1 MFGGVEGAYIFTRT
15 GLVLVCWMV
24 CGCNVA
30 EFWDADPL
38 PPHTTQR
45 MGCTV
50 WCEQKRRNRRKPT
63 QNPKV
68 TPKGH
73 PKDNFRM
80 LQNVGNHTFIGKRP
94 EAFERGSMCRLKRPC
109 VNLALASPYV
119 SRISLFGGFKHILF
133 TQRGLVLREE
143 AMFRGETCGKKP

>member
-1 MFGGVEGAYIFTRT
+1 MCLGVLKGRTFLQELVWFWCVGWFADAMLPNFGTLTLYLLILLWPFSFLT
-15 GLVLVCWMV
+15 GW
-24 CGCNVA
+24 
-30 EFWDADPL
+30 
-38 PPHTTQR
+38 HTSSQR

-119 SRISLFGGFKHILF
+119 SLVSIFGGFKHILF
-133 TQRGLVLREE
+133 TQ
-143 AMFRGETCGKKP
+143 